1 MAIFHLSAHERVSRS
16 AGQSSVASAAY
27 VMRAQLTDERTGQVY
42 DFRHLDAPQ
51 WIGMF
56 SPKDAPDWT
65 RDAANAERFWNALEL
80 FEKRKDAQIALPL
93 DIALPHEMTQ
103 QQNIW
108 LAQDYIREHFTRQGY
123 VVLAA
128 IHPPDHDERNIHLHL
143 LVSLRKIDA
152 HGFARTKTEQQDNY
166 RNRDTYIENLRE
178 KWEHLA
184 NRHLERHGIDARI
197 DRRTLQE
204 QGIERTAQKHRGP
217 TKSAVV
223 FLEQDR
229 QARAAAEA
237 EIKQLQ
243 AQIIDLD
250 AKRAERETRAGQGKH
265 SEIAAQKA
273 AQMDDDRKPPAN
285 QNNADLDKDGLPPAA
300 NQNEHGPQ
308 PARTGLSIPP
318 GFGPETIAA
327 SSPGEADRIVGRASA
342 AEQPAAAPPFDEQRN
357 TFRPTTP
364 EPGRYDELK
373 PAIAPPAAVFDSP
386 ERDAAALT
394 ALKTIFAFDAEA
406 LERAKQVAARE
417 KPEPSAAPEAVAAAK
432 ADNFR
437 VLPPDQS
444 RDTVETWIAHQE
456 PAPTNQNNP
465 ERVAVVAGQEIPELP
480 PATAAPEWPYTIEEA
495 IKRDPWNAVTL
506 DLPADAS
513 AELFNTIAGIAQ
525 DLRIEAQARAAA
537 ATSIE
542 ETEHWHDLALK
553 ADRRFDDALA
563 NFYEAAAREGI
574 DPMKP
579 APEITPE
586 AQQTPE
592 ASAAPI
598 APEQTTSATDGAQ
611 RAAQERLTPAPNTA
625 LETDA
630 PALERGFASRLLD
643 GLAERFGGLITY
655 LSDFIAPPPPPTKD
669 QVEGMARAAEER
681 QEYEARVVA
690 PAAEQEARFEDI
702 REQRARA
709 LRRQRE
715 RGRDHDRDRYDEHE
729 RDR

>member
-1 MAIFHLSAHERVSRS
+1 VAIFHLNAHERVSRS
-16 AGQSSVASAAY
+16 AGQSSLASAAY
-27 VMRAQLTDERTGQVY
+27 IMRAQYSDERTGQVY
-42 DFRHLDAPQ
+42 DFLHLDAPQ

-65 RDAANAERFWNALEL
+65 REAANAERFWNALEL

-103 QQNIW
+103 QQNVW
-108 LAQDYIREHFTRQGY
+108 LAQDYIRETFTRQGY

-166 RNRDTYIENLRE
+166 RNRDAYIENLRE

-204 QGIERTAQKHRGP
+204 QGIERAAQTHRGP

-229 QARAAAEA
+229 AARAAAVA
-237 EIKQLQ
+237 EIKNLQ

-250 AKRAERETRAGQGKH
+250 ATRAERETRGGQGKS

-273 AQMDDDRKPPAN
+273 AQMDDDRKSPAN
-285 QNNADLDKDGLPPAA
+285 QNTTELLDQPEDGPTPAA
-300 NQNEHGPQ
+300 NQNE
-308 PARTGLSIPP
+308 ARFRQKPLRPSATL
-318 GFGPETIAA
+318 GPETLAA
-327 SSPGEADRIVGRASA
+327 SSPGE
-342 AEQPAAAPPFDEQRN
+342 QPAPPFDQQRT
-357 TFRPTTP
+357 TFRPTTNP

-373 PAIAPPAAVFDSP
+373 PS
-386 ERDAAALT
+386 
-394 ALKTIFAFDAEA
+394 
-406 LERAKQVAARE
+406 
-417 KPEPSAAPEAVAAAK
+417 PEPSAAPEAVAAAK

-465 ERVAVVAGQEIPELP
+465 ERVAVVAGQEMPESQ

-495 IKRDPWNAVTL
+495 IKRDPWNAVSL
-506 DLPADAS
+506 DLPGDAS
-513 AELFNTIAGIAQ
+513 AESFNTIAGIAQ
-525 DLRIEAQARAAA
+525 DLRIDAQERAAA
-537 ATSIE
+537 ATSLE
-542 ETEHWHDLALK
+542 ETEYWHDLALK

-563 NFYEAAAREGI
+563 KFYEAAGREGI
-574 DPMKP
+574 DLTKSV
-579 APEITPE
+579 PE
-586 AQQTPE
+586 
-592 ASAAPI
+592 I
-598 APEQTTSATDGAQ
+598 APEAAQTAEPPPASEAPEQAPRATDGPQ
-611 RAAQERLTPAPNTA
+611 RVAQEQLTPDHSGAV

-630 PALERGFASRLLD
+630 QGKRGFASRFLD
-643 GLAERFGGLITY
+643 AIADRLGSAITY
-655 LSDFIAPPPPPTKD
+655 LSDLIAPPPRPTEA
-669 QVEGMARAAEER
+669 QIEGMERAAAER
-681 QEYEARVVA
+681 QEYEVRVVA
-690 PAAEQEARFEDI
+690 PAAEQEARFEELRDQMP
-702 REQRARA
+702 REAARH
-709 LRRQRE
+709 RQARE
-715 RGRDHDRDRYDEHE
+715 RGVEQDRDDDLDRDR
-729 RDR
+729 

>member
-27 VMRAQLTDERTGQVY
+27 VMRAQFTDERTGQLY

-93 DIALPHEMTQ
+93 DIALPFEMTL

-166 RNRDTYIENLRE
+166 RNRDAYIENLRA

-229 QARAAAEA
+229 AARAAAEA

-250 AKRAERETRAGQGKH
+250 AKRTEREPRAGQGKH

-273 AQMDDDRKPPAN
+273 AQMDDDRKLPAN
-285 QNNADLDKDGLPPAA
+285 QNNAELDDQLEDGPPSAA
-300 NQNEHGPQ
+300 NHNERGPQ
-308 PARTGLSIPP
+308 PARTGLSVPP

-327 SSPGEADRIVGRASA
+327 SSPGEADHVVERMRA
-342 AEQPAAAPPFDEQRN
+342 AEKPAPPFDQQRT
-357 TFRPTTP
+357 TFRPTINP

-373 PAIAPPAAVFDSP
+373 PS
-386 ERDAAALT
+386 
-394 ALKTIFAFDAEA
+394 
-406 LERAKQVAARE
+406 
-417 KPEPSAAPEAVAAAK
+417 PEPSAAPEAVAAAK

-465 ERVAVVAGQEIPELP
+465 ERVAVVSGQEMPKP
-480 PATAAPEWPYTIEEA
+480 PQATAAPEWPYTIEEA
-495 IKRDPWNAVTL
+495 IKRDPWNAVSL

-513 AELFNTIAGIAQ
+513 ADLFNTIAGVAQ
-525 DLRIEAQARAAA
+525 DLRIEAQDRADA

-579 APEITPE
+579 ASEIAPE
-586 AQQTPE
+586 AAQTPE
-592 ASAAPI
+592 VSAAPT

-611 RAAQERLTPAPNTA
+611 RAAQERLTPEPGAA
-625 LETDA
+625 LEVDA
-630 PALERGFASRLLD
+630 TALERGFASRFLD
-643 GLAERFGGLITY
+643 GLAEQFGSFITY
-655 LSDFIAPPPPPTKD
+655 LSDLIAPPPPPTKD
-669 QVEGMARAAEER
+669 QVERMARAAEER

-690 PAAEQEARFEDI
+690 PAAEQEARFRAI
-702 REQRARA
+702 QEQQARDR
-709 LRRQRE
+709 RRQRE
-715 RGRDHDRDRYDEHE
+715 HGLDYDREDLDRDR
-729 RDR
+729 

>member
-1 MAIFHLSAHERVSRS
+1 MAIFHLSAHDRVSRS

-27 VMRAQLTDERTGQVY
+27 VMRAQFTDERTGQVY
-42 DFRHLDAPQ
+42 DFRHLDQPQ

-65 RDAANAERFWNALEL
+65 REPANAERFWNALEL

-93 DIALPHEMTQ
+93 DIALPHEMSQ

-108 LAQDYIREHFTRQGY
+108 LAQDYIRENFTRHGY

-166 RNRDTYIENLRE
+166 RNRDAYIENLRE

-184 NRHLERHGIDARI
+184 NRHLERHSIDARI

-229 QARAAAEA
+229 KARAAAVA
-237 EIKQLQ
+237 EIKNLQ

-250 AKRAERETRAGQGKH
+250 AMRAEREPRAGQGKS

-273 AQMDDDRKPPAN
+273 VQMDDDRKPPAN
-285 QNNADLDKDGLPPAA
+285 QNNAEIDQLEDGPAPAA
-300 NQNEHGPQ
+300 NQNERGPQ
-308 PARTGLSIPP
+308 PDRIGLSVPP

-327 SSPGEADRIVGRASA
+327 SSVGETDRIVEKMHA
-342 AEQPAAAPPFDEQRN
+342 AEQPAPPFDQQRT
-357 TFRPTTP
+357 TFRPTINP

-373 PAIAPPAAVFDSP
+373 PS
-386 ERDAAALT
+386 
-394 ALKTIFAFDAEA
+394 
-406 LERAKQVAARE
+406 
-417 KPEPSAAPEAVAAAK
+417 PEPSAAPEAVAAAK

-437 VLPPDQS
+437 VLPADQS
-444 RDTVETWIAHQE
+444 RDTVETWIAHHE

-465 ERVAVVAGQEIPELP
+465 ERVTVVAGQEMPEPP

-495 IKRDPWNAVTL
+495 IKRNPWNAVTL
-506 DLPADAS
+506 DLPADAN
-513 AELFNTIAGIAQ
+513 ADLFNTIAGIAQ
-525 DLRIEAQARAAA
+525 DLRINAQECAAA
-537 ATSIE
+537 ATSLE
-542 ETEHWHDLALK
+542 ETEYWHDLALK

-563 NFYEAAAREGI
+563 KFYETAAHDGV

-579 APEITPE
+579 APEIAPE
-586 AQQTPE
+586 AAQTAEPPP
-592 ASAAPI
+592 ASE
-598 APEQTTSATDGAQ
+598 APEQAPRATDGPQ
-611 RAAQERLTPAPNTA
+611 RVAQEQLTPDHSGAV

-630 PALERGFASRLLD
+630 QGKRGFASRFLD
-643 GLAERFGGLITY
+643 AIADRLGSAITY
-655 LSDFIAPPPPPTKD
+655 LSDLIAPPPRPTEA
-669 QVEGMARAAEER
+669 QIEGMERAAAER

-690 PAAEQEARFEDI
+690 PAAEQEARFEELRDQMR
-702 REQRARA
+702 REAARH
-709 LRRQRE
+709 RQARE
-715 RGRDHDRDRYDEHE
+715 RGVEQDRDDDLDRDR
-729 RDR
+729 

>member
-1 MAIFHLSAHERVSRS
+1 VAIFHLSAHERVSRS
-16 AGQSSVASAAY
+16 AGQSSLASAAY
-27 VMRAQLTDERTGQVY
+27 IMRAQCTDERTRQVY

-65 RDAANAERFWNALEL
+65 REAANAERFWNALEL

-108 LAQDYIREHFTRQGY
+108 LAQDYIRETFTRQGY

-152 HGFARTKTEQQDNY
+152 HGFARTKTEQQENY
-166 RNRDTYIENLRE
+166 RNRDAYIENLRE

-204 QGIERTAQKHRGP
+204 QGIERAAQTHRGP

-229 QARAAAEA
+229 TARAAAVA
-237 EIKQLQ
+237 EIKNLQ

-250 AKRAERETRAGQGKH
+250 ATRAERGTRAGQGKS

-285 QNNADLDKDGLPPAA
+285 QNDRDKALFTASWDSLDPAKLPPLDEQLGDGPVPAA
-300 NQNEHGPQ
+300 NQNE
-308 PARTGLSIPP
+308 ARFRQKPLRPSATL
-318 GFGPETIAA
+318 GPETLAA
-327 SSPGEADRIVGRASA
+327 SSPGE
-342 AEQPAAAPPFDEQRN
+342 QPAPPFDQQRT
-357 TFRPTTP
+357 TFRPTINP

-373 PAIAPPAAVFDSP
+373 PS
-386 ERDAAALT
+386 
-394 ALKTIFAFDAEA
+394 
-406 LERAKQVAARE
+406 
-417 KPEPSAAPEAVAAAK
+417 PEPSAAPEAVAAAK

-465 ERVAVVAGQEIPELP
+465 ERVAVVAGQEMPEPP
-480 PATAAPEWPYTIEEA
+480 PATAAPEWSYTIEEA
-495 IKRDPWNAVTL
+495 IKRDPWNAVSL

-513 AELFNTIAGIAQ
+513 AESFNTIAGVAQ
-525 DLRIEAQARAAA
+525 DLRIDAQERAAA
-537 ATSIE
+537 ATSPE
-542 ETEHWHDLALK
+542 ETEYWHDLALK

-563 NFYEAAAREGI
+563 KFYEAAAREGI

-579 APEITPE
+579 APEIAPE
-586 AQQTPE
+586 AAQTAE

-611 RAAQERLTPAPNTA
+611 RAAQERLTPAPNPT
-625 LETDA
+625 
-630 PALERGFASRLLD
+630 SRI
-643 GLAERFGGLITY
+643 GCARMRF
-655 LSDFIAPPPPPTKD
+655 
-669 QVEGMARAAEER
+669 
-681 QEYEARVVA
+681 
-690 PAAEQEARFEDI
+690 
-702 REQRARA
+702 
-709 LRRQRE
+709 
-715 RGRDHDRDRYDEHE
+715 
-729 RDR
+729 

>member
-1 MAIFHLSAHERVSRS
+1 VAIFHLSAHERVSRS
-16 AGQSSVASAAY
+16 AGQSSLASAAY
-27 VMRAQLTDERTGQVY
+27 IMRAQYSDERTGQVY

-65 RDAANAERFWNALEL
+65 REAANAERFWNALEL

-108 LAQDYIREHFTRQGY
+108 LAQDYIRETFTRQGY

-166 RNRDTYIENLRE
+166 RNRDAYIENLRE

-204 QGIERTAQKHRGP
+204 QGIERAAQTHRGP

-229 QARAAAEA
+229 AARAAAVA
-237 EIKQLQ
+237 EIKNLQ
-243 AQIIDLD
+243 AQIIDLG
-250 AKRAERETRAGQGKH
+250 ATRAARGTRAGQGKS

-273 AQMDDDRKPPAN
+273 AQMDDDRKSPAN
-285 QNNADLDKDGLPPAA
+285 QNNAEQLVEDGPPPTA
-300 NQNEHGPQ
+300 NQNQREPG
-308 PARTGLSIPP
+308 AERIGLSVPP
-318 GFGPETIAA
+318 GFAPETIAA
-327 SSPGEADRIVGRASA
+327 TSPGEADRIVEGMRA
-342 AEQPAAAPPFDEQRN
+342 AEQPAPPFDQQRT
-357 TFRPTTP
+357 TFRPTTNP

-373 PAIAPPAAVFDSP
+373 PAP
-386 ERDAAALT
+386 ER
-394 ALKTIFAFDAEA
+394 
-406 LERAKQVAARE
+406 
-417 KPEPSAAPEAVAAAK
+417 SAAPEAVAAAK

-465 ERVAVVAGQEIPELP
+465 ERVAVVAGQEMPESP
-480 PATAAPEWPYTIEEA
+480 PATAAPEWPYTI
-495 IKRDPWNAVTL
+495 
-506 DLPADAS
+506 
-513 AELFNTIAGIAQ
+513 
-525 DLRIEAQARAAA
+525 
-537 ATSIE
+537 
-542 ETEHWHDLALK
+542 
-553 ADRRFDDALA
+553 
-563 NFYEAAAREGI
+563 

-579 APEITPE
+579 APEIAPE
-586 AQQTPE
+586 ATQTVEP
-592 ASAAPI
+592 PP
-598 APEQTTSATDGAQ
+598 APEIPEQAQSATDGPQA
-611 RAAQERLTPAPNTA
+611 AAQEQLTPAPSAA
-625 LETDA
+625 LETDP
-630 PALERGFASRLLD
+630 PALDRGFASRLLD
-643 GLAERFGGLITY
+643 GLAERFGSLITY
-655 LSDFIAPPPPPTKD
+655 LSDLIAPPAPPTPEQIK
-669 QVEGMARAAEER
+669 GMARAAEER
-681 QEYEARVVA
+681 QEYEARIVA
-690 PAAEQEARFEDI
+690 PAAEQEARFRAI
-702 REQRARA
+702 QEQQARD
-709 LRRQRE
+709 RRRE
-715 RGRDHDRDRYDEHE
+715 REHGLDYDREDLDRDR
-729 RDR
+729 

>member
-16 AGQSSVASAAY
+16 AGQSSLASAAY
-27 VMRAQLTDERTGQVY
+27 IMRAQCTDERTGQVY
-42 DFRHLDAPQ
+42 DFRHLDASQ

-65 RDAANAERFWNALEL
+65 REAANAERFWNALEL
-80 FEKRKDAQIALPL
+80 FEKRRDAQIALPL

-108 LAQDYIREHFTRQGY
+108 LAQDYIRENFTRQGY

-143 LVSLRKIDA
+143 LVGLRKIDA

-166 RNRDTYIENLRE
+166 RNRDAYIENLRE

-184 NRHLERHGIDARI
+184 NRHLERHGIDVRI

-204 QGIERTAQKHRGP
+204 QGLDRTAQEHRGP

-229 QARAAAEA
+229 MARAAAVA
-237 EIKQLQ
+237 EINQLQ

-250 AKRAERETRAGQGKH
+250 AMRVERETRAGQGKS

-273 AQMDDDRKPPAN
+273 AQMDDDRKSPAN
-285 QNNADLDKDGLPPAA
+285 QNNAEREQLEDDPTPAA
-300 NQNEHGPQ
+300 NQNERGPQ
-308 PARTGLSIPP
+308 PDRIGLSVPP
-318 GFGPETIAA
+318 GFGPETVAA
-327 SSPGEADRIVGRASA
+327 SSPGEADRIVERMLA
-342 AEQPAAAPPFDEQRN
+342 AEQPAPPFDQQRT
-357 TFRPTTP
+357 TFRPTIKP

-373 PAIAPPAAVFDSP
+373 PS
-386 ERDAAALT
+386 
-394 ALKTIFAFDAEA
+394 
-406 LERAKQVAARE
+406 
-417 KPEPSAAPEAVAAAK
+417 PEPSAAPEAVEAAK

-465 ERVAVVAGQEIPELP
+465 ERVVVVAGQEILEPA

-495 IKRDPWNAVTL
+495 IKRDPWNAVSL

-513 AELFNTIAGIAQ
+513 ADLFNTIAGVAQ
-525 DLRIEAQARAAA
+525 DLRIDAQERAAA
-537 ATSIE
+537 ATSVE

-563 NFYEAAAREGI
+563 KFYEAAARDGI

-579 APEITPE
+579 APEIAPE
-586 AQQTPE
+586 AHQTPE
-592 ASAAPI
+592 ASAAPK
-598 APEQTTSATDGAQ
+598 APEQTTSATDGAP
-611 RAAQERLTPAPNTA
+611 RAAQEQLTPAPSAA

-630 PALERGFASRLLD
+630 TILERGFASRLLD
-643 GLAERFGGLITY
+643 GLAERFGSFITY
-655 LSDFIAPPPPPTKD
+655 LSDLISPPPLPTPEQIK
-669 QVEGMARAAEER
+669 GMARAAEER

-690 PAAEQEARFEDI
+690 PAAEQEARFRAI
-702 REQRARA
+702 QEQQARD
-709 LRRQRE
+709 RRRE
-715 RGRDHDRDRYDEHE
+715 REHGLDYDREDLDRDR
-729 RDR
+729 